1 MFFKVKYHVFLFL
14 ILFFNI
20 TACRFQEPN
29 KNHGIVFLEN
39 RSKKIIVNTTNKN
52 DILKIVGYPHS
63 KSISDDEIWIYIER
77 VLTKGEYHKLGQN
90 VLKSNNVL
98 VIEFDK
104 FGIVKN
110 KQLLTKADKNK
121 ISFSKD
127 KTENNLSQRSFVQSF
142 LQSIKQK
149 MYGQR

>member
-1 MFFKVKYHVFLFL
+1 MLFKIKYHTILFI
-14 ILFFNI
+14 ILFFII

-39 RSKKIIVNTTNKN
+39 RSKKIIVNTSNKN

-110 KQLLTKADKNK
+110 KQLLTKDDKNK

-127 KTENNLSQRSFVQSF
+127 KTENNLSQKSFVQSF